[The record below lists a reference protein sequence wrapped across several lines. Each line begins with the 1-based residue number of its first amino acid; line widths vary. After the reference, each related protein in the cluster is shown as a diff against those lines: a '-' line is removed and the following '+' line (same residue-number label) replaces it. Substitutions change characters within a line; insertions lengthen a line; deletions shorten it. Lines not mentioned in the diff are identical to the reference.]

1 MMEREEG
8 NTSNTY
14 GITKRTI
21 LFGVIPFIVLG
32 AMIILL
38 LSSPGILFQSSIKPL
53 PEVSIEKVEFSDGNV
68 VAFVRNTGPSEIT
81 IAQADVNDRIHPAA
95 IEPGRTLVRLAD
107 ARVIIPF
114 IWNAGEPYDIGI
126 TTDDGTRF
134 SKTVNSAAPAPRPT
148 IEQASTFALIGTYV
162 GIIPVMMGLLWY
174 PFIRRLSLNKYNF
187 FLSLTAGLLVFLGI
201 DALLES
207 NEIGVDT
214 VAPAFN
220 AQILIIMVAIVSLIS
235 LLYVSQ
241 KLVQRA
247 SVRSRSDIEHDMGYE
262 SHSESHS
269 GAGRDFP
276 TFGSS
281 LSSSQQQLLIR
292 PIAISMMISI
302 GIGLHNFGEGL
313 AIGAAV
319 LLGEVALSSFLILG
333 FTLHNTTEGLAIVA
347 PMAKSR
353 RIPVTRLL
361 TMGLIAGVPTIMGA
375 WIGGFLYSP
384 IATIIFLSIGAGA
397 IFQVVYSVGSWIYH
411 TNGNRG
417 LLNNPSIITGFA
429 VGMLIMYL
437 TGLLI

>member
-1 MMEREEG
+1 MEREEVNIR
-8 NTSNTY
+8 NTHRIS
-14 GITKRTI
+14 KRTI
-21 LFGVIPFIVLG
+21 LFGVVPFIVIG
-32 AMIILL
+32 AMIVLL
-38 LSSPGILFQSSIKPL
+38 LNSPGILFQSSIKPL
-53 PEVSIEKVEFSDGNV
+53 PEISIEKVEFSDDTI

-81 IAQADVNDRIHPAA
+81 IAQADVNDRIYPAA
-95 IEPGRTLVRLAD
+95 IEPGQTLTRLAD

-114 IWNAGEPYDIGI
+114 VWNIGEPYSIGI

-134 SKTVNSAAPAPRPT
+134 EKTINSAAPAPRPT
-148 IEQASTFALIGTYV
+148 VGQASTFALIGTYV
-162 GIIPVMMGLLWY
+162 GIIPVMMGLVWY
-174 PFIRRLSLNKYNF
+174 PFIRRLSPNKYNF

-207 NEIGVDT
+207 NEIAVNAL
-214 VAPAFN
+214 APAFN

-241 KLVQRA
+241 RLIQRA
-247 SVRSRSDIEHDMGYE
+247 SKRSKPDIEYKTGYS
-262 SHSESHS
+262 SHSEPES
-269 GAGRDFP
+269 DLE
-276 TFGSS
+276 
-281 LSSSQQQLLIR
+281 LSDTRSTSTSFQQQLLIR
-292 PIAISMMISI
+292 PIAISMMIAI

-353 RIPVTRLL
+353 RIPVTKLII
-361 TMGLIAGVPTIMGA
+361 MGLIAGGPTIMGA

-397 IFQVVYSVGSWIYH
+397 IFQVVYSIGSWMYH
-411 TNGNRG
+411 TNGSRG
-417 LLNNPSIITGFA
+417 LLNNRSIIIGFA
-429 VGMLIMYL
+429 FGMLIMYL
-437 TGLLI
+437 TGLLV